1 MKRSEKFW
9 DRVATRFDRTEK
21 RFEPLHI
28 KTMEQTKRYLKSGD
42 TVLDYGCAT
51 GTKTLELANHP
62 GVNRIQGIDISS
74 NMIAVAT
81 RRAVERS
88 IENAEFAQATIFDER
103 YTSESFDV
111 ILAFNILHLLDNTRQ
126 AVQRMSDLL
135 KPGGVLIAT
144 TPCLH
149 EKMAFVSRIQFS
161 FFFLMGKMGLFPIYV
176 KSFMFSELEDVIAA
190 GSLQMVATKKLYHQ
204 FSVYFTVAK
213 KAARA

>member
-161 FFFLMGKMGLFPIYV
+161 FFFLMGKMRLFPIYV
-176 KSFMFSELEDVIAA
+176 KSFTFSELEDVIAA
-190 GSLQMVATKKLYHQ
+190 GSLQLVATEKLYHQ
-204 FSVYFTVAK
+204 FSVYFTVTK

>member
-74 NMIAVAT
+74 NMIDIAT
-81 RRAVERS
+81 RRAVERN
-88 IENAEFAQATIFDER
+88 IENVEFAQATIFDER

-126 AVQRMSDLL
+126 AVQRMSELL

-161 FFFLMGKMGLFPIYV
+161 FFFLSNRSGGSNGLTSAPFV
-176 KSFMFSELEDVIAA
+176 VRF
-190 GSLQMVATKKLYHQ
+190 
-204 FSVYFTVAK
+204 
-213 KAARA
+213 ARCTISRHYPRLPRKTGPPRHPLCAQWW